1 MTTRDITVTFSDGE
15 SHQYLGVPDNV
26 TPEQVEQRA
35 SQEFKKTV
43 TNIDGGSGT
52 DSTKKPESPAMQE
65 GRKVGGITGGVLSAL
80 QGPSFELLDEA
91 AGAGSA
97 ALSSLT
103 GKGPDYQ
110 SGRDFVRGAA
120 KQHEEDNPIGSQ
132 VGKLVA
138 SLPLVLAPGG
148 VARTAALGAKAIQAA
163 KIGLGYGAVEGFGES
178 TAEDAPG
185 LVRDTAIGGAS
196 GFGGGGILS
205 GIGTGIGKI
214 ASNVAERFSPSG
226 AVQVAREKLAEAL
239 KRSSRGELVQTPNAL
254 TNASDMAARRMEKLG
269 SESTIADAGGTSTRR
284 LLDTL
289 TTLPGRADQL
299 VEALTRKRNAT
310 RGDRL
315 IEAADKSLGT
325 KNAEYKNTM
334 NNFIRQKEDEAGPLY
349 KELNK
354 LNVRVDGEL
363 MDLLRASD
371 SAHKGAELSSK
382 LRREIPIDLSKLESG
397 DVISFKSLD
406 AIKRSLYDLGK
417 TSQRSG
423 SQGISNDYNSLRISL
438 INKMDD
444 ILPKN
449 EKGSVYKQARD
460 AFSGPSQ
467 LQDAVES
474 GRKVMG
480 QDSIN
485 VSNIMEGMSKSE
497 LEAFRIG
504 ALQSIRD
511 QVGTPGGQTKIL
523 NMYRASATSG
533 KLKEIFGNDY
543 RKFAADV
550 AREVRLKELEPVG
563 KGSQTA
569 SRLMNIEDLDVEPL
583 SNAAQVATSIGSGN
597 PISAAAGSAR
607 GAAGL
612 WNKVKTPET
621 TRNEL
626 ARLLLLRGE
635 AGQKELKNLDPMIKK
650 LNAERMRRATGTGIG
665 AAQVDKQQQE

>member
-65 GRKVGGITGGVLSAL
+65 GRKAGGITSGVLSAL
-80 QGPSFELLDEA
+80 QGPAFELLDEGI
-91 AGAGSA
+91 GAGSA
-97 ALSSLT
+97 ALSKIT
-103 GKGPDYQ
+103 GVGPSYNSSRDY
-110 SGRDFVRGAA
+110 VRGAA
-120 KQHEEDNPIGSQ
+120 KQHEEDYPIGSQ
-132 VGKLVA
+132 VAKFGA

-148 VARTAALGAKAIQAA
+148 VARTGTLGAKALRAA
-163 KIGLGYGAVEGFGES
+163 IGGGGYGTIEGFGES
-178 TAEDAPG
+178 TAEDVPG
-185 LVRDTAIGGAS
+185 LARDTFIGGAS
-196 GFGGGGILS
+196 GAGSGGILS

-214 ASNVAERFSPSG
+214 VSNVAERFSPSS
-226 AVQVAREKLAEAL
+226 AAQVAREKLAEAL
-239 KRSSRGELVQTPNAL
+239 KRSSRGELVQTQNAL

-269 SESTIADAGGTSTRR
+269 LESTIADAGGTSTRR

-310 RGDRL
+310 RGKRL

-325 KNAEYKNTM
+325 ENAGFKITM

-382 LRREIPIDLSKLESG
+382 LRREAPIDLSKLESG

-504 ALQSIRD
+504 VLQSIREKA
-511 QVGTPGGQTKIL
+511 GTPGGQTIIL
-523 NMYRASATSG
+523 NMYRASATSE

-569 SRLMNIEDLDVEPL
+569 RRLADIDDLDVEPL
-583 SNAAQVATSIGSGN
+583 SNAAQVATSVGSGN
-597 PISAAAGSAR
+597 PISAATGSAR

-612 WNKVKTPET
+612 WNTVKTPET

-626 ARLLLLRGE
+626 ARLLLLRGK
-635 AGQKELKNLDPMIKK
+635 AGQEELKNLDSMIKE
-650 LNAERMRRATGTGIG
+650 LNAKRMRRATGTGIG